1 MDMYLKYKN
10 KFESLI
16 ELSNKVFD
24 VYNDFLSENSY
35 TMNHSFRSDLVC
47 QSRVFSFPY
56 VIRVYVPPREFDYIS
71 FTTKK
76 SKDYFTI
83 SVNSFEEIE
92 SVLMDMLNNTNKYK
106 TLIKS
111 FELERDIDDVLD

>member
-1 MDMYLKYKN
+1 MYLKYKN

-24 VYNDFLSENSY
+24 VYDDFLSENSY

-47 QSRVFSFPY
+47 QSREFSFPY
-56 VIRVYVPPREFDYIS
+56 VIRVYVPPREYYRLYRA
-71 FTTKK
+71 KQ

-83 SVNSFEEIE
+83 PVNSFEEIE
-92 SVLMDMLNNTNKYK
+92 SVLTDMLNNTNKYK

-111 FELERDIDDVLD
+111 FELEKVIDDVLD